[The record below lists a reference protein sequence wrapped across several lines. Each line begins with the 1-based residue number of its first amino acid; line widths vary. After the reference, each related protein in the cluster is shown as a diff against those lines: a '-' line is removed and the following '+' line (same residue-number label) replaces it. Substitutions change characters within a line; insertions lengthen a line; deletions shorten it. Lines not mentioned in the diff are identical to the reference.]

1 MNIDRSILNTLL
13 PRSTTASV
21 MSRASAHGR
30 SSWALRVKGQMI
42 VVGDKGY
49 ALRLYDMALDMGVVP
64 TLLNNGR
71 VKDRSKQ

>member
-1 MNIDRSILNTLL
+1 MNLDRSILNTLL

-21 MSRASAHGR
+21 MSRASANGR
-30 SSWALRVKGQMI
+30 SGWALKVKGQVI

-49 ALRLYDMALDMGVVP
+49 AMRLYDMALDMGVVP

-71 VKDRSKQ
+71 VKDRCRQ